1 MKFLLQSKN
10 FQFYIFSFLPFTLIT
25 GPFLADLSIVL
36 ISCIF
41 LYVVIKEQRY
51 YFLYSWFSKIFF
63 LWYTLL
69 LLSSFISS
77 DPFFSLQSSLF
88 YFRFGLFALAIWQ
101 ILEDRQN
108 NFKLF
113 FYILLISFI
122 ILIFDGYLQFLS
134 GYNIFGNPYLY
145 EQRLSSLFGDEYI
158 LGKYLSY
165 LFPLLFALI
174 IKMDFQKN
182 FFIYIFLILLCL
194 TDIIIYLTGER
205 TAFGLL
211 VLSTVSIILFT
222 EKWKLIRLISFC
234 LSITLII
241 FLTFSNQSAKFRMVD
256 HTLNQTQIISEDGTL
271 NDLDEIIV
279 FSDHHQTMYS
289 KAYNIFLQNMV
300 LGSGPKM
307 YRKLCNDSKYG
318 NSNELSCSTHP
329 HNYYLQLLAEGG
341 IIGILP
347 IIFIFLYTS
356 YYLLKKLSMKLIK
369 KKIIINDYMTCL
381 LICFLVILWPVIPS
395 GNFFNNWLSILIYLP
410 VGFFLFE
417 VNQKKYNKF

>member
-1 MKFLLQSKN
+1 MKFLSQSKN
-10 FQFYIFSFLPFTLIT
+10 FQFYLFSFLPLTLIT
-25 GPFLADLSIVL
+25 GPFLADFSIVL
-36 ISCIF
+36 ISAIF
-41 LYVVIKEQRY
+41 LYIIIKEQRY
-51 YFLYSWFSKIFF
+51 YFLSSWFSKIFF
-63 LWYTLL
+63 SWYSLL
-69 LLSSFISS
+69 ILSSFIST

-88 YFRFGLFALAIWQ
+88 YFRFCLFSLAVWQ
-101 ILEDRQN
+101 ILEDRED

-113 FYILLISFI
+113 FYILLFSFI
-122 ILIFDGYLQFLS
+122 ILIFDGYIQFLL
-134 GYNIFGNPYLY
+134 GYNIFGSPYLY

-174 IKMDFQKN
+174 IKMDYQKN

-222 EKWKLIRLISFC
+222 EKWKLIRLVSFC
-234 LSITLII
+234 ISIILII
-241 FLTFSNQSAKFRMVD
+241 FLTFSNQSAKFRMID
-256 HTLNQTQIISEDGTL
+256 HTLNQTQIISKEGKM
-271 NDLDEIIV
+271 NDLDKIIV

-289 KAYNIFLQNMV
+289 KAYNIFLQNML

-307 YRKLCNDSKYG
+307 YRKLCNDPKYG

-329 HNYYLQLLAEGG
+329 HNYYLQLLAEV
-341 IIGILP
+341 GILGVLP
-347 IIFIFLYTS
+347 VISIFLYTS
-356 YYLLKKLSMKLIK
+356 YYLIKKLSMRLIK
-369 KKIIINDYMTCL
+369 KKIIINDFMACL
-381 LICFLVILWPVIPS
+381 LICFLVILWPLIPS

-417 VNQKKYNKF
+417 IRQTKYNKH